1 MEQSFKHLLCGP
13 KSQQRAQQQVKW
25 GVLCCHDS
33 IQPQHPLETATR
45 CLGLAWVLA
54 RSWGHH
60 DPLSH
65 LCRRGVLPLA
75 ALHDTLTCTPAGCR
89 QPEPLGSTGGDSEVY
104 HLYSSEIRIVYHLY
118 TIRSPWEDL
127 SLRRMASTPPG
138 LELPT
143 FGFMSRRSAIRLQR
157 PPEAK

>member
-1 MEQSFKHLLCGP
+1 MKKVIAMAAIASAWQALRCMNFFFWCVATTAFS
-13 KSQQRAQQQVKW
+13 RRT
-25 GVLCCHDS
+25 
-33 IQPQHPLETATR
+33 LETATR

-54 RSWGHH
+54 KSWGHH

-104 HLYSSEIRIVYHLY
+104 HMYSSEIRIVYHLY
-118 TIRSPWEDL
+118 TIRSPW
-127 SLRRMASTPPG
+127 
-138 LELPT
+138 
-143 FGFMSRRSAIRLQR
+143 
-157 PPEAK
+157 